1 MCAHKET
8 KETNSKER
16 GGGLEMSFAGGRLTQ
31 NCKKILMISTC
42 VYNFN
47 FLVCSEDEV

>member
-1 MCAHKET
+1 MLT
-8 KETNSKER
+8 KKLKRLILKNV

-31 NCKKILMISTC
+31 NCKKILKISTC